1 MSSRYIIITQ
11 GDELTTGSILDR
23 NSQWLAAQLTDK
35 GYSVCGIHTLPDN
48 LELLSLFYRK
58 IYSECDVVISTGGLG
73 PTDDDHSRFAFA
85 EAFSLSLIENQSA
98 TNHLVAYCKRR
109 SRPLTEDI
117 KKMSLLPVEST
128 IIPNP
133 LGSALGFTHRIKACT
148 FHFLPGVPQE
158 MKAMFGMLYSEDQTR
173 SKRLKT
179 FLCFGCPESE
189 LERRLRPLDIV
200 GGIGFQ
206 ATRKG
211 NIVKVQRDTLTNHC
225 LQQIRDQLKDCLV
238 DEDESDMA
246 VTLSNLLT
254 KTKGT
259 VSTAESCTAGQVSAW
274 LASIPGASSY
284 FKEGVVSYSN
294 KAKEKYCHVK
304 SESLRQHGAVSEA
317 VAREMAEGVRYNSDS
332 TWGIS
337 VSGIAG
343 PGGGTELKP
352 VGTVHI
358 SVASQSITRHQ
369 LLKLNGN
376 RTQITASAAA
386 HVLWLLCKAIR
397 EENKIEEL

>member
-23 NSQWLAAQLTDK
+23 NSQWLAAQITDK
-35 GYSVCGIHTLPDN
+35 GHSVCGIHTLPDN
-48 LELLSLFYRK
+48 RELLSQFYRK
-58 IYSECDVVISTGGLG
+58 VSLEYDVVISTGGLG

-85 EAFSLSLIENQSA
+85 EAFSLTLRPNQTA
-98 TNHLVAYCKRR
+98 TNHLVEYCKNR

-117 KKMSLLPVEST
+117 KKMSLLPSESS

-133 LGSALGFTHRIKACT
+133 LGSALGFTHQIKACT

-158 MKAMFGMLYSEDQTR
+158 MKAMFGLVFSEEQRKT
-173 SKRLKT
+173 KRLKT

-189 LERRLRPLDIV
+189 LEKRLKPLGIV
-200 GGIGFQ
+200 GNIGFQ

-211 NIVKVQRDTLTNHC
+211 NIVKVQRDTLTNNR
-225 LQQIRDQLKDCLV
+225 LTQIRAQLKDCLV
-238 DEDESDMA
+238 DEDETDMA
-246 VTLSNLLT
+246 VTLSTLLT
-254 KTKGT
+254 QTKGT

-274 LASIPGASSY
+274 LASISGASSY
-284 FKEGVVSYSN
+284 FKEGVVTYSN

-304 SESLRQHGAVSEA
+304 TESLLQYGAVSEA
-317 VAREMAEGVRYNSDS
+317 VAREMAEGIRKKSGS
-332 TWGIS
+332 TWGLS

-343 PGGGTELKP
+343 PGGGTEMKP

-358 SVASQSITRHQ
+358 SVASQSKTRHEH
-369 LLKLNGN
+369 LKLNGN